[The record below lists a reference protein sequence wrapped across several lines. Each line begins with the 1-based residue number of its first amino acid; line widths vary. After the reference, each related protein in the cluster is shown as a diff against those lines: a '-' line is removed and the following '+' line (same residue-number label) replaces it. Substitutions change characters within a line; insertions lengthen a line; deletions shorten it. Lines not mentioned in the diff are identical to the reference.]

1 MKTSSH
7 DIVAVRPAAA
17 SRHVHGSLPDGWPLV
32 PVKAVSF
39 DDITRRRARKKP
51 PPGYPPSVATE
62 AVMAQARWL
71 RATEVEESPD
81 DATSDESEHS
91 SPEEQREV
99 QQRARVKLTIDS
111 AAALENMQTQ
121 LRLMQARLRAKE
133 AQVSE
138 QTLRIGQL
146 TTSMQRISIAQRK
159 PRQPSSAPPIRPRH
173 RRLWARLKSPRKVD
187 RSETWAELPYTESGA
202 VADDDST
209 TGSEIST
216 TLGSDDMALITLET
230 LRLRHARSMP
240 ASLWVH
246 RL

>member
-1 MKTSSH
+1 MKTSLH
-7 DIVAVRPAAA
+7 DIAAVRPAAASRHVHGSLPDGWPLA

-159 PRQPSSAPPIRPRH
+159 PRQPSSAPPII
-173 RRLWARLKSPRKVD
+173 LKVMGMMKSV
-187 RSETWAELPYTESGA
+187 W
-202 VADDDST
+202 
-209 TGSEIST
+209 
-216 TLGSDDMALITLET
+216 LIL
-230 LRLRHARSMP
+230 LKLYNKND
-240 ASLWVH
+240 
-246 RL
+246 